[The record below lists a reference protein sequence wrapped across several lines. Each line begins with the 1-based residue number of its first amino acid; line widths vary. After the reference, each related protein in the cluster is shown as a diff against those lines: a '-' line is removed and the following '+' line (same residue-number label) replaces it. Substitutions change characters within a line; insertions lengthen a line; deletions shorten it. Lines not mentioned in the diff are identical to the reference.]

1 MNDLFQAYSQLTSAT
16 RKRIIRENSD
26 NHDELATKSRRVLR
40 EVNANTHKS
49 TSIKGFDFLSSIVTK
64 QGNHGEL
71 SRCNEPDSFSL
82 VDLEMPKFDI
92 AGVKSVSHIVR
103 KRGCY
108 LIVANNKKHERLN
121 EFLTYVSD
129 ISTSDKQLQSCLG
142 EIMTFLDWFKMN
154 RYEYEV
160 NSNNC
165 LIPRQCGRIGD
176 SFQSIIEYNPKLT
189 LKSTHEILKIK
200 ALSNFLQVVQ
210 VKQLETGT
218 NEVVLLFTAYAIRLK
233 VGQYLSLAQ
242 SLSVPMNVNG
252 CTCKLYLK
260 WNYRCDT

>member
-1 MNDLFQAYSQLTSAT
+1 MNDLFQAYSQLKSAT
-16 RKRIIRENSD
+16 RKRISRENSGKP
-26 NHDELATKSRRVLR
+26 DELVTKSRKVLH
-40 EVNANTHKS
+40 EVNTNTRKN

-64 QGNHGEL
+64 QGSHVES
-71 SRCNEPDSFSL
+71 SRCNESDSFRL
-82 VDLEMPKFDI
+82 VDLETPKFDI
-92 AGVKSVSHIVR
+92 ASVKPVSHIVR
-103 KRGCY
+103 NRGCY
-108 LIVANNKKHERLN
+108 LIIANNKKYERLN

-129 ISTSDKQLQSCLG
+129 INTSDKQLQSCLQ

-160 NSNNC
+160 NSHNC
-165 LIPRQCGRIGD
+165 LIPSQCEPTDD

-200 ALSNFLQVVQ
+200 RLSNFLQVVQ
-210 VKQLETGT
+210 VKKLETGT
-218 NEVVLLFTAYAIRLK
+218 DEVVLLFNAFTIGLK
-233 VGQYLSLAQ
+233 VGQYLSLTQ
-242 SLSVPMNVNG
+242 SLSVPMKVNN